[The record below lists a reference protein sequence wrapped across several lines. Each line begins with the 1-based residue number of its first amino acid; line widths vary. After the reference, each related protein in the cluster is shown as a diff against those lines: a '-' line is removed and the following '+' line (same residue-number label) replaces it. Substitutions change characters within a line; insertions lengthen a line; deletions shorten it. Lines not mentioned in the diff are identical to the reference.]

1 MAEIIPVQQFVYDK
15 DRFSKVVNTQFTE
28 FAPPEPTAPEVTVEE
43 FFRLYEELFFE
54 IPREGDINSHR
65 YILNREAEF
74 LGVTFADD
82 VNIQALLQEITDLR
96 QQLLEAETLNSR
108 LEEQLPL
115 SDLADL
121 ERQELLAETT
131 VSPESII
138 ETSTL
143 ETEQLLIQ
151 ETLLASQNLTS
162 FDNTA
167 DLTTDVQ
174 SNLIP
179 TANSV
184 STNRVY
190 SPSLRRFITVTT

>member
-28 FAPPEPTAPEVTVEE
+28 FTLPEPTTPEVTVEE

-82 VNIQALLQEITDLR
+82 INIQALLQEITDLR
-96 QQLLEAETLNSR
+96 QQLLAAETLNSR

-115 SDLADL
+115 SGLADI

-131 VSPESII
+131 ISPESII
-138 ETSTL
+138 ESSTL

-151 ETLLASQNLTS
+151 ETLLASQNINALSDT
-162 FDNTA
+162 T

-174 SNLIP
+174 ANLIP
-179 TANSV
+179 TTNSV
-184 STNRVY
+184 ST
-190 SPSLRRFITVTT
+190 RRLNTPNPRRSITVTT

>member
-15 DRFSKVVNTQFTE
+15 DRFSKVVNTQFVE

-74 LGVTFADD
+74 LGVTLADD
-82 VNIQALLQEITDLR
+82 INIQALLQEITDLR

-115 SDLADL
+115 SGLADL

-151 ETLLASQNLTS
+151 ETLLASQNITS
-162 FDNTA
+162 FSDTA

-174 SNLIP
+174 ENLIP
-179 TANSV
+179 TAASV
-184 STNRVY
+184 TTRRVY

>member
-28 FAPPEPTAPEVTVEE
+28 FTPPEPTTPEVTVEE

-82 VNIQALLQEITDLR
+82 INIQALLQEITDLR
-96 QQLLEAETLNSR
+96 QQLLAAETLNSR

-115 SDLADL
+115 SGLADI

-131 VSPESII
+131 ISPESII
-138 ETSTL
+138 ESSTL

-151 ETLLASQNLTS
+151 ETLLASQNINALSDT
-162 FDNTA
+162 T

-174 SNLIP
+174 ANLIP
-179 TANSV
+179 TTNSV
-184 STNRVY
+184 ST
-190 SPSLRRFITVTT
+190 RRLNTPNPRRSITVTT